1 MSVIGIILSIVI
13 LGILILVHE
22 YGHFI
27 LARKNGIFVKEFSI
41 GFGPRIVSHVAK
53 SGTRYSWKAIPFGGS
68 CTMLGEMEEEEDET
82 SEDDRS
88 FEKKSVW
95 ARMSV
100 VLAGPF
106 FNFFLAF
113 VLSVIYIGVMGYD
126 PPTVTSVTE
135 GSAAYEAGLR
145 EGDLITSY
153 NGTKVSFG
161 REIYIENVLHP
172 ITEDSGEYKITYK
185 RDGVQETIYVAPTPY
200 SYYLLGIRYY
210 ADANPAKIEGV
221 EEGSPIAEA
230 GLEDGDIITE
240 INGVPI
246 STGEELARYFDDH
259 ELNGDPLNIIFT
271 RRGGEFSATAIPV
284 MSTAYK
290 LGFTFNMENQKT
302 DALGT
307 IKYSFCEMGYQISSV
322 FKSIGYLI
330 SGRGSLDMLSGPVGI
345 VEIVGQTYD
354 ASVSRGFLVTLMN
367 LISLMI
373 SLSANLG
380 IINLFPIPAL
390 DGGKFILLI
399 IEAIR
404 RKPMP
409 KKYEGIATIIGA
421 ALLVLLMA
429 VVLVNDILKLF

>member
-13 LGILILVHE
+13 LGLLILVHE
-22 YGHFI
+22 FGHFI

-53 SGTRYSWKAIPFGGS
+53 SGTRFSWKAIPFGGS
-68 CTMLGEMEEEEDET
+68 CAMLGEMEEEDDEHA
-82 SEDDRS
+82 DDERS

-100 VLAGPF
+100 ILAGPF

-113 VLSVIYIGVMGYD
+113 VLSVIYIGTMGYD

-153 NGTKVSFG
+153 NGKGVNFG

-172 ITEDSGEYKITYK
+172 VSADSEDYVITFV
-185 RDGVQETIYVAPTPY
+185 RDGVKDTITIPPTPY
-200 SYYLLGIRYY
+200 SYYLLGIKYY
-210 ADANPAKIEGV
+210 ADTNPAKIEGIEKDTPV
-221 EEGSPIAEA
+221 DEA
-230 GLEDGDIITE
+230 GMEDGDIITA
-240 INGVPI
+240 INGIPI
-246 STGEELARYFDDH
+246 STGAELAEYFNKH
-259 ELNGDPLNIIFT
+259 ELTGEQLTVSYT
-271 RRGGEFSATAIPV
+271 RRGGEFTTTVTPK
-284 MSTAYK
+284 MTTAYK

-322 FKSIGYLI
+322 FKSLGYLI

-404 RKPMP
+404 RKPIP
-409 KKYEGIATIIGA
+409 RKYEGVATIIGA
-421 ALLVLLMA
+421 TLLVLLMG